1 MFITYKN
8 YAAAGFLNHI
18 RYTSRSDRGLLL
30 YAYERGHLVVIS
42 KIAARSP
49 KHQVLLV
56 PGNRKQR
63 RKERR
68 NDDLRITKQ

>member
-8 YAAAGFLNHI
+8 YVAAGFLNHI
-18 RYTSRSDRGLLL
+18 RSTSRSDRGLLP
-30 YAYERGHLVVIS
+30 YAYERGYLVWTS
-42 KIAARSP
+42 EIAARSP

-56 PGNRKQR
+56 PGNQKQR